1 MLDEE
6 KVENRGGQKID
17 QKIDVQVVASID
29 SPEKIILLY
38 ILFYTT
44 HRHHPLHRSDI
55 HRTRQEHHRHTRLAL
70 NKTITEFNGNC
81 A

>member
-1 MLDEE
+1 MLGEE
-6 KVENRGGQKID
+6 KIENRGGQKID
-17 QKIDVQVVASID
+17 QKIDVQVVASVD

-44 HRHHPLHRSDI
+44 HRHHLQHPSDI
-55 HRTRQEHHRHTRLAL
+55 HQTRQERHRRTRLAL
-70 NKTITEFNGNC
+70 NKIIIIFNDNC

>member
-38 ILFYTT
+38 ILFYTI
-44 HRHHPLHRSDI
+44 HRHHLLHRSDI
-55 HRTRQEHHRHTRLAL
+55 HRTRRERHRRTRLAL
-70 NKTITEFNGNC
+70 NKIIIIFNDNC